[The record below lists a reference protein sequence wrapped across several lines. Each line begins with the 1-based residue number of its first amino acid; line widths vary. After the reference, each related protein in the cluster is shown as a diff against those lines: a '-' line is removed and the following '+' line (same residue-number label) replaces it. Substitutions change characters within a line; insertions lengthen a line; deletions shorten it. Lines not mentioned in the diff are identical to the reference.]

1 MNKSYFFKFLVS
13 ASFSLP
19 LVSFAASE
27 SWTIEDVL
35 EASSHLSEQI
45 RNPAASVQKPLPQA
59 FVAVSLS
66 MPQPSLERLA
76 RDAKDAG
83 IPLVFRGV
91 PYPEGKSNANLPLLN
106 PQSLAAFQP
115 LIDAGADVE
124 LHPELFSELNI
135 RQVPALI
142 IKEEAPVSPE
152 GCAESTKAVVVPGDV
167 TLGYALDRLADRT
180 DSVGEAARTLRAKL
194 GNRP

>member
-13 ASFSLP
+13 ALFSLP
-19 LVSFAASE
+19 LVSFAGSE
-27 SWTIEDVL
+27 PWTIENVL

-45 RNPAASVQKPLPQA
+45 RNPAASAQKPLPQA

-66 MPQPSLERLA
+66 MPRASLERLA

-91 PYPEGKSNANLPLLN
+91 PHLEGKRDAKLPLLN

-115 LIDAGADVE
+115 LIDTGADVQ

-135 RQVPALI
+135 RQVPSLI

-152 GCAESTKAVVVPGDV
+152 GCAESTKAIVVPGDV
-167 TLGYALDRLADRT
+167 TLGYALDRLTDRT

>member
-1 MNKSYFFKFLVS
+1 MNKSYFFKFLLSVS
-13 ASFSLP
+13 LSLP
-19 LVSFAASE
+19 LVGFTASE
-27 SWTIEDVL
+27 TWTIEDVL

-45 RNPAASVQKPLPQA
+45 RDQAASAQTPLPRA
-59 FVAVSLS
+59 YAAVSLS
-66 MPQPSLERLA
+66 MPQASLERLA

-91 PYPEGKSNANLPLLN
+91 PPSKSQSDTKLPLLN

-115 LIDAGADVE
+115 LIDAGADVQ
-124 LHPELFSELNI
+124 LHPEIFSEFNI

-142 IKEEAPVSPE
+142 VKEEAPVSPG
-152 GCAESTKAVVVPGDV
+152 GCAERTKAVVIPGDV
-167 TLGYALDRLADRT
+167 TIGYALDRLTDRAD
-180 DSVGEAARTLRAKL
+180 SIGEAARALRAKL

>member
-13 ASFSLP
+13 ALFSLP
-19 LVSFAASE
+19 LVSFSGSE
-27 SWTIEDVL
+27 PWTIEDVL
-35 EASSHLSEQI
+35 DASSHLSEQI
-45 RNPAASVQKPLPQA
+45 KNPAASAQKPLPQA

-66 MPQPSLERLA
+66 MPQASLERLA
-76 RDAKDAG
+76 QDAKDAG
-83 IPLVFRGV
+83 IPLLFRGV
-91 PYPEGKSNANLPLLN
+91 PYLEGKRDAKLPLLN
-106 PQSLAAFQP
+106 PQSLDAFQP
-115 LIDAGADVE
+115 LIDAGADVQ

-142 IKEEAPVSPE
+142 IKEEAPVSPD